1 MQLLLDTHIF
11 LWAITDDRRLSSN
24 SLDLITTTASSVL
37 LSYISIW
44 LMLLN

>member
-11 LWAITDDRRLSSN
+11 LWAITDDRRLSSH

-37 LSYISIW
+37 LSYMSIW
-44 LMLLN
+44 RMLLN